1 MLIEKFPSA
10 SENPDNHPLLSIKEL
25 SRGLSSRE

>member
-10 SENPDNHPLLSIKEL
+10 SENPENQPLLLIKEL
-25 SRGLSSRE
+25 SKGLSSRG